1 MLNREIYVDPPL
13 ERKLENQGVANVND
27 DANDEDALRVL
38 RYELKTFV
46 CDGQYEKGIQ
56 DILDT
61 YLKNINKPEQPGV
74 WVSGFFGSGK
84 SHMVKM
90 LRALWLN
97 TEFSDGA
104 TAREVANLPQAIKDH
119 LVDLTNAGKREGGLH
134 AASGTLG
141 SSASGSV
148 RLALLQIVFKSVG
161 LPTQY
166 PVARFVMWLRDEG
179 ILTEVKTLVEKN
191 GYDWQEELDNFY
203 VAEGLHEALVQ
214 TKPNLFSSSQMCVET
229 LNNTYPF
236 VTVHTPITSTW
247 SSLKRRD

>member
-1 MLNREIYVDPPL
+1 MLNKDIYVDPPL

-27 DANDEDALRVL
+27 DTRDENALRVL

-46 CDGQYEKGIQ
+46 CDGQYEKGIE

-97 TEFSDGA
+97 TEFPDSA

-134 AASGTLG
+134 AASGT
-141 SSASGSV
+141 SGM
-148 RLALLQIVFKSVG
+148 R
-161 LPTQY
+161 PCCR
-166 PVARFVMWLRDEG
+166 P
-179 ILTEVKTLVEKN
+179 
-191 GYDWQEELDNFY
+191 
-203 VAEGLHEALVQ
+203 
-214 TKPNLFSSSQMCVET
+214 
-229 LNNTYPF
+229 
-236 VTVHTPITSTW
+236 
-247 SSLKRRD
+247 

>member
-1 MLNREIYVDPPL
+1 MLNKDIYLDPPL
-13 ERKLENQGVANVND
+13 QRKLENQGVANVND
-27 DANDEDALRVL
+27 DASSASDLQVL

-56 DILDT
+56 DILET

-104 TAREVANLPQAIKDH
+104 TAREVAKLPQAIKEH
-119 LVDLTNAGKREGGLH
+119 LIDLSNAGKREGGLH

-148 RLALLQIVFKSVG
+148 RLALLRITFKSVG
-161 LPTQY
+161 
-166 PVARFVMWLRDEG
+166 
-179 ILTEVKTLVEKN
+179 
-191 GYDWQEELDNFY
+191 
-203 VAEGLHEALVQ
+203 
-214 TKPNLFSSSQMCVET
+214 
-229 LNNTYPF
+229 
-236 VTVHTPITSTW
+236 
-247 SSLKRRD
+247 